1 MLVEPSFWWAKFI
14 MPLWTLAPVRIRQII
29 IPFTN
34 TRVSLKSSIH
44 LLRLLSCCQKARCAE
59 RGSVKKKKKKKKRE
73 QEQPKPLIDYQNQGN
88 ALNSDSRSR
97 PAERNFKE
105 DFAALLQH
113 LFTLFLTRDSGKP
126 LHSKVLKG

>member
-1 MLVEPSFWWAKFI
+1 MK
-14 MPLWTLAPVRIRQII
+14 
-29 IPFTN
+29 
-34 TRVSLKSSIH
+34 
-44 LLRLLSCCQKARCAE
+44 
-59 RGSVKKKKKKKKRE
+59 KKKKKKKKRE

-113 LFTLFLTRDSGKP
+113 LFTSFLTRDSGKP